1 MTISDAK
8 RELPD
13 VLVKMPNN
21 KIYRGR
27 VSGRKLQFP
36 MVTVLHDDK
45 LFSKGWPPWID
56 FETTW
61 EQIARKATDRTPII
75 YF

>member
-8 RELPD
+8 RELPS

-21 KIYRGR
+21 KTYWGR

-36 MVTVLHDDK
+36 TVTILHGDK
-45 LFSKGWPPWID
+45 LFSKGRRPWID
-56 FETTW
+56 FKTSW

-75 YF
+75 YC